1 MARKKSYYLLLWFF
15 LFLMCFKMFMSAT
28 TTDSINASHPM
39 RDGSTLVSEGGNF
52 ELGFFTPG
60 NSDKRYLGIWYK
72 KIPVQTVV
80 WVANRNAPLVSSSV
94 ASLRVTD
101 LSVLELVNGTGGVVW
116 AANSSGSVRNP
127 VAKLLDSGNLV
138 IKNEDENDDFT
149 PASFLW
155 QSFDHPCDIQLPGM
169 KLGKDVSTGLDRYL
183 TSWTSSDDPSPGSYT
198 YRLDYRGYPQPV
210 LMKSRVEQYRNGPW
224 NGVGF
229 SGNPNLKP
237 NPIFAFHFVMNAKE
251 IYYTYE
257 LLNKS
262 VLSHRLLNPYGTMQR
277 LVWSEYAQGWVMYLT
292 AQSDNCDTYALCGK
306 FGSCNI
312 ADSPECSCLKGF
324 EPKSPND
331 WNAGD
336 WSDGCM
342 RKTALSCNKGDGF
355 LKYTNVKLPDTQYSW
370 YNTSMTLAE
379 CKAKCMLNCSC
390 VAYATLD
397 VRAGGSGCLIWID
410 ILIDLKIYAQNGQ
423 DLFVRVDASELEK
436 GKTRTWIL
444 ACSVILGA
452 SLLVGSVILYWKRR
466 FSRKGKVR
474 GAYNSDELELPLFD
488 ISVIAQATN
497 NFSNCNKL
505 GEGGFG
511 PVYKGKLEDGQ
522 EIAVKRLSKESRQG
536 HEEFKNEVICIAKLQ
551 HRNLVK
557 LLGCCIGAEESM
569 LIYEY
574 MSNKSLDLFIFDDM
588 RSESLGWNVRYQI
601 IKGIARGILYLHQ
614 DSRLRIVH
622 RDLKASNILLDAEM
636 NPKISDFGM
645 ARSFDGNDCEA
656 KTCRVV
662 GTYGYMSPEYAI
674 DGLFSLKSDVFSFG
688 VLVLEIVSG
697 KRNRG
702 FTHPDHWHNLL
713 GHAWRL
719 FKEGRSLEL
728 VDITT
733 GSSCNASQ
741 ILRAIHIALLCVQQS
756 PDERPGMPSVVVM
769 LDSDGDLPQ
778 PNEPGFYTG
787 RDLGEQYSVSSKSE
801 SYCSNFM
808 SVTIVSGR

>member
-1 MARKKSYYLLLWFF
+1 MKEGL
-15 LFLMCFKMFMSAT
+15 
-28 TTDSINASHPM
+28 
-39 RDGSTLVSEGGNF
+39 TLVSESGNF

-80 WVANRNAPLVSSSV
+80 WVANRDAPLVSSSV
-94 ASLRVTD
+94 SSLRLTD

-116 AANSSGSVRNP
+116 ATNSSGSVRNP

-138 IKNEDENDDFT
+138 IKDEDDNDDFT
-149 PASFLW
+149 PAVFLW

-169 KLGKDVSTGLDRYL
+169 KLGKDINTGLDRYL
-183 TSWTSSDDPSPGSYT
+183 TSWTSSGDPSPGSYT

-210 LMKSRVEQYRNGPW
+210 LMKGRVEQYRNGPW

-237 NPIFAFHFVMNAKE
+237 NPIFAFDFVMNATE

-277 LVWSEYAQGWVMYLT
+277 LVWSDYAQGWVMYLT

-312 ADSPECSCLKGF
+312 ANSPQCSCLKGF
-324 EPKSPND
+324 EPKSPTD
-331 WNAGD
+331 WDVED
-336 WSDGCM
+336 WSDGCV
-342 RKTALSCNKGDGF
+342 RKTALGCNKRDGF
-355 LKYTNVKLPDTQYSW
+355 IKYTNVKLPDTQYSW
-370 YNTSMTLAE
+370 YNT
-379 CKAKCMLNCSC
+379 K
-390 VAYATLD
+390 
-397 VRAGGSGCLIWID
+397 
-410 ILIDLKIYAQNGQ
+410 
-423 DLFVRVDASELEK
+423 K
-436 GKTRTWIL
+436 GKTRTWVL
-444 ACSVILGA
+444 VCSVILGT
-452 SLLVGSVILYWKRR
+452 SLLVGSIILYWKRR
-466 FSRKGKVR
+466 FRRKGEVR
-474 GAYNSDELELPLFD
+474 GTYNSDELELPLFD

-497 NFSNCNKL
+497 NFSDSNKL

-522 EIAVKRLSKESRQG
+522 EVAVKRLSKESRQG
-536 HEEFKNEVICIAKLQ
+536 LEEFKNEVICIAKLQ

-557 LLGCCIGAEESM
+557 LLGCCIGEEESM
-569 LIYEY
+569 LVYEY
-574 MSNKSLDLFIFDDM
+574 MSNKSLDFFIFDDM
-588 RSESLGWNVRYQI
+588 RSESLGWDVRYQI

-656 KTCRVV
+656 KTSRVV

-674 DGLFSLKSDVFSFG
+674 DGIFSLKSDVFSFG
-688 VLVLEIVSG
+688 VLVLEIVTG
-697 KRNRG
+697 ERNRG
-702 FTHPDHWHNLL
+702 FTHPGHWHNLL
-713 GHAWRL
+713 GHAWMH

-733 GSSCNASQ
+733 RSSYNASQ
-741 ILRAIHIALLCVQQS
+741 MLRAIHIALLCVQQS
-756 PDERPGMPSVVVM
+756 PDDRPGMPSVVVM
-769 LDSDGDLPQ
+769 LDSDGELPQ
-778 PNEPGFYTG
+778 PNEPGFFTG
-787 RDLGEQYSVSSKSE
+787 RDLREQYSVSSKSE